1 MPFFKREGETI
12 HTAGSVYGPGHTLTE
27 EDHAA
32 HTYPVDGWWWAPDL
46 DAAIPLLQTSVDV
59 VPFRFGA
66 AAILA
71 SGMLGPDVKT
81 PSQMDAAIEA
91 IIQALPPEVMPDTH
105 KPVAILSWH
114 RAPEIHRDNPLVAI
128 IAAVKGM
135 DEKSVDA
142 LFATA
147 RAMQAAELAR

>member
-1 MPFFKREGETI
+1 MPFFKREGEAI
-12 HTAGSVYGPGHTLTE
+12 HTANSVYGPGHTLTE

-32 HTYPVDGWWWAPDL
+32 HTYPVDGWWWAANL
-46 DAAIPLLQTSVDV
+46 DAAIPLLQTAVDV

-71 SGMLGPDVKT
+71 SGMLGPDVTT
-81 PSQMDAAIEA
+81 PSQMDAAIEG
-91 IIQALPPEVMPDTH
+91 IIQALPPEVMPDAH
-105 KPVAILSWH
+105 KAIAILSWH

-128 IAAVKGM
+128 IAAAKGL
-135 DEKSVDA
+135 DNKAVDA
-142 LFATA
+142 LFEAA

>member
-12 HTAGSVYGPGHTLTE
+12 HTANSVYGPGHTLTE
-27 EDHAA
+27 DDHAA
-32 HTYPVDGWWWAPDL
+32 HTYPVDGWWWAANL
-46 DAAIPLLQTSVDV
+46 DAAIPLLQTAVDV

-71 SGMLGPDVKT
+71 SGMLGPSVTT
-81 PSQMDAAIEA
+81 PAQMDAAIEA
-91 IIQALPPEVMPDTH
+91 IIQALPPEVMPEAH

-128 IAAVKGM
+128 IAAAKGL
-135 DEKSVDA
+135 DNKAVDA
-142 LFATA
+142 LFAMA
-147 RAMQAAELAR
+147 RAMQAAELAG